1 MSLPTPPDDNTN
13 DSAIVP
19 SPGGS
24 LQPLAHQEVRY
35 KAAPTWTRSLQWA
48 IVGIVG
54 FGLVYAFV
62 ARIDEVVIARGE
74 LQGKGAERPI
84 KAPVQG
90 VVSAIPVNEGELVKP
105 GQVVLQFDPDVNKER
120 LSSLKLQKILESE
133 RLAKET
139 QAFEAREDSLE
150 SKVASLKL
158 TFATNQDILNRMT
171 PLVEQGAMSMVQYLQ
186 QKNQLQEVQSEIAQ
200 AEARLREVQAESIKN
215 KQQIQRELS
224 NLDRQIVETVKA
236 QEYEAMRSPISGHVF
251 DLVPSSPGY
260 AASNGETLLKIVPLG
275 AVEAKVFVTNADI
288 GFLRPKMAADI
299 RVDAY
304 PFTQFGDIPGVL
316 KSIGKE
322 ALPPDQQN
330 PESRFPV
337 MVTLER
343 QYLERK
349 EKRYPISSGQ
359 SVSVNFIVRD
369 KPVISLLTDAV
380 EKALDSMRGVKTDQ
394 P

>member
-1 MSLPTPPDDNTN
+1 MSLPTPPEDNTN

-120 LSSLKLQKILESE
+120 LSSLKLQKTLESE

-158 TFATNQDILNRMT
+158 TLATNQDILDRMT

-186 QKNQLQEVQSEIAQ
+186 QKNQLQEVESEIAQ

-288 GFLRPKMAADI
+288 GFLRPKMAADV

-330 PESRFPV
+330 PESRLPV

>member
-158 TFATNQDILNRMT
+158 TFATNQD
-171 PLVEQGAMSMVQYLQ
+171 
-186 QKNQLQEVQSEIAQ
+186 
-200 AEARLREVQAESIKN
+200 
-215 KQQIQRELS
+215 LS
-224 NLDRQIVETVKA
+224 LIH
-236 QEYEAMRSPISGHVF
+236 I
-251 DLVPSSPGY
+251 
-260 AASNGETLLKIVPLG
+260 
-275 AVEAKVFVTNADI
+275 
-288 GFLRPKMAADI
+288 
-299 RVDAY
+299 
-304 PFTQFGDIPGVL
+304 
-316 KSIGKE
+316 
-322 ALPPDQQN
+322 
-330 PESRFPV
+330 
-337 MVTLER
+337 
-343 QYLERK
+343 
-349 EKRYPISSGQ
+349 
-359 SVSVNFIVRD
+359 
-369 KPVISLLTDAV
+369 
-380 EKALDSMRGVKTDQ
+380 
-394 P
+394 

>member
-1 MSLPTPPDDNTN
+1 MSLPTPPEDNTN

-120 LSSLKLQKILESE
+120 LSSLKLQKTLESE

-158 TFATNQDILNRMT
+158 TLATNQDILDRMT

-186 QKNQLQEVQSEIAQ
+186 QKNQLQEVESEIAQ

-288 GFLRPKMAADI
+288 GFLRPKMAADV

-330 PESRFPV
+330 PESRCPV